1 MPLAQAIV
9 SFLLDKRRT
18 SQDTRD
24 AIEREFRPKGVAAK
38 YRALYRRR
46 DDEGRRVMRS
56 LGRALAA
63 ALLGAF
69 GGAIGLAL
77 VYGRSPALDVDF
89 DVTPPRGIIDGVY
102 PSERDPNTG
111 RPSCGPAKR

>member
-1 MPLAQAIV
+1 
-9 SFLLDKRRT
+9 
-18 SQDTRD
+18 
-24 AIEREFRPKGVAAK
+24 
-38 YRALYRRR
+38 
-46 DDEGRRVMRS
+46 MRS

-89 DVTPPRGIIDGVY
+89 DVTPPRGIIDGIYRVIALALLGWTVVIALR
-102 PSERDPNTG
+102 SWWDTLG
-111 RPSCGPAKR
+111 G